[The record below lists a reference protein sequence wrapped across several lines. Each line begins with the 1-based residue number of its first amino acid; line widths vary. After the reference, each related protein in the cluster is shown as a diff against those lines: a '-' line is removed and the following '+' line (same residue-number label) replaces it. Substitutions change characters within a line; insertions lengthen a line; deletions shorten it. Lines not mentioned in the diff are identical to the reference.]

1 MSNLASQG
9 VAIFAVWIGRL
20 VDKFSTE
27 EDILHAVHTQAA
39 DSVNVIFTRHARERM
54 EEREILDADVLRIL
68 QRGDLKGRIEKEKEG
83 NGWKLK
89 IVYLLRG
96 NREAGVV
103 TIVYSNSPELRV
115 VTVEWEDLP

>member
-1 MSNLASQG
+1 M
-9 VAIFAVWIGRL
+9 AVWIGRL

-27 EDILHAVHTQAA
+27 EDLLHAVHAQAA